1 MPDRVDMN
9 IQGSII
15 PKQHVIVAPTTVAH
29 MDPEIWSTGLNGEHP
44 LDQFWVGRFL
54 DYPSEP
60 QSGSMPEFSSKNVAG
75 SWVPFGGGPRQ
86 CPGRHFAK
94 RQILLTIAMTVSLF
108 DCEVLDESVREDFS
122 LWGFGSGVS
131 NPVGKVPF
139 RIRRRRA

>member
-15 PKQHVIVAPTTVAH
+15 PRQKVIVAPTTVAH
-29 MDPEIWSTGLNGEHP
+29 MDPEAWSTGMNGEHP
-44 LDQFWVGRFL
+44 LDQFWAGRFL
-54 DYPSEP
+54 SYPSKP
-60 QSGSMPEFSSKNVAG
+60 TSRSMPEFSSKIIGG
-75 SWVPFGGGPRQ
+75 SWVPFGGGPQQ

-94 RQILLTIAMTVSLF
+94 RQILLTIAMMVSLF
-108 DCEVLDESVREDFS
+108 DCEVLDESVREDFT

-139 RIRRRRA
+139 RIRRRTA